1 MGLFNR
7 LLGIPEIVTE
17 EMSDEDKFVNQI
29 ANDINFEFEKW
40 IKPQL
45 AKAIGEDKMEKL
57 ADADFEAVL
66 ATQSLRLFIK
76 RGVTIK
82 SKTNAAVFNFK
93 LCQGEPEG
101 QHKVLSK
108 FKYEFKL
115 EDQEEAGL

>member
-1 MGLFNR
+1 M
-7 LLGIPEIVTE
+7 PVE

-29 ANDINFEFEKW
+29 ANDINTEFEKW

-45 AKAIGEDKMEKL
+45 AKAIGEEKMEKL

-76 RGVTIK
+76 RGITVNKKKLAGIFT
-82 SKTNAAVFNFK
+82 FK
-93 LCQGEPEG
+93 LCQGEPAG

-108 FKYEFKL
+108 FRYEFSLADDKP
-115 EDQEEAGL
+115 EETGL